1 MRIDGSFGRA
11 CRNTASSSAGAK
23 ERATSRSI
31 RSEQVVALVVEK
43 KPPSRW
49 LLTSVP
55 VLGRRCTW
63 SSPKRMSASPS
74 RHRMNTSPSSPS
86 RIRLRVRVR
95 LQGAT
100 AVFEMTICGRGKTLM
115 SAAKAS
121 LSGVLTS
128 TRAMRSA
135 NSSRHA
141 SHRVCGIQLSV
152 DNTIG
157 LSLGDGGVRSSMT
170 APKPPAGQ
178 LT

>member
-55 VLGRRCTW
+55 VLSARRSTW

-74 RHRMNTSPSSPS
+74 RRGLNTSPSSPWP
-86 RIRLRVRVR
+86 
-95 LQGAT
+95 
-100 AVFEMTICGRGKTLM
+100 FEAASARQAAGR
-115 SAAKAS
+115 
-121 LSGVLTS
+121 
-128 TRAMRSA
+128 
-135 NSSRHA
+135 
-141 SHRVCGIQLSV
+141 
-152 DNTIG
+152 
-157 LSLGDGGVRSSMT
+157 DGG
-170 APKPPAGQ
+170 
-178 LT
+178 L